1 MGHEVSSQLMGATI
15 TTADQLREAQ
25 HIGRC
30 ELIRGEF
37 LKLIPPGADHG
48 RIAMDV
54 GRRIANFVHDH
65 KLGTVFAAETGFWL
79 ARDPDTVRAPDVAFV
94 RAERAVVPRR
104 GYFSGAP
111 DLAVEVLSP
120 SDRPGYVREKTAEWL
135 EAGTLAVWNVDPENR
150 TVTVHES
157 GAEPV
162 RLVGGEVLSG
172 GSVLPG
178 FSVPVNEI
186 FD

>member
-1 MGHEVSSQLMGATI
+1 MGATI
-15 TTADQLREAQ
+15 TTADQLLDAQ

-30 ELIRGEF
+30 ELLSGELF
-37 LKLIPPGADHG
+37 KLIPPGADHG
-48 RIAMDV
+48 RVTINLT
-54 GRRIANFVHDH
+54 RPLSNFVHDNR
-65 KLGTVFAAETGFWL
+65 LGTVFAAETGFWL
-79 ARDPDTVRAPDVAFV
+79 TRDPDTVRAPDISFV

-104 GYFSGAP
+104 GYFAGAP

-120 SDRPGYVREKTAEWL
+120 SDRPGYVRDKTAEWL
-135 EAGTLAVWNVDPENR
+135 ESGTLAVWNVDPEKR

-157 GAEPV
+157 GVEPL
-162 RLVGGEVLSG
+162 RLTKGDVLSG

-178 FSVPVNEI
+178 FSLPVTEI

>member
-1 MGHEVSSQLMGATI
+1 MAI
-15 TTADQLREAQ
+15 TTADQLLEAQ

-30 ELIRGEF
+30 ELVRGEF
-37 LKLIPPGADHG
+37 FKLIPPGADHG
-48 RIAMDV
+48 RIAINLTRPV
-54 GRRIANFVHDH
+54 SNYVHEH
-65 KLGTVFAAETGFWL
+65 GLGTVFAAETGFVL
-79 ARDPDTVRAPDVAFV
+79 TRNPDTVRAPDIAFV
-94 RAERAVVPRR
+94 RADRAIVPRR

-162 RLVGGEVLSG
+162 HLMMGDVLTGGT
-172 GSVLPG
+172 VLPG
-178 FSVPVNEI
+178 FSVPVTEI

>member
-1 MGHEVSSQLMGATI
+1 MGATI
-15 TTADQLREAQ
+15 TTADQLLEAQ

-37 LKLIPPGADHG
+37 FKLIPPGADHG
-48 RIAMDV
+48 RIAINLT
-54 GRRIANFVHDH
+54 RPLSNFVHDH

-79 ARDPDTVRAPDVAFV
+79 ARDPDTVRAPDLAFV
-94 RAERAVVPRR
+94 RADRAVVPRR
-104 GYFSGAP
+104 GYFAGPP

-135 EAGTLAVWNVDPENR
+135 EAGTLAVWNVDPEDR
-150 TVTVHES
+150 TVTVHET

-162 RLVGGEVLSG
+162 QLVMGDVLTGGT
-172 GSVLPG
+172 VLPG
-178 FSVPVNEI
+178 FSVPVTEI